1 MIADETPALPDDDLP
16 EPPIKAAN
24 DNGNGTE
31 TASALDPRILAIARA
46 IGRQIARE
54 QMRMLRADNDNDRK
68 DEP

>member
-1 MIADETPALPDDDLP
+1 MIADETPALPDDDP
-16 EPPIKAAN
+16 SESQIKAAN
-24 DNGNGTE
+24 DNGTE

-54 QMRMLRADNDNDRK
+54 QVRILRAANDNVRK

>member
-1 MIADETPALPDDDLP
+1 MIADETPALPDDDLA
-16 EPPIKAAN
+16 EPQIKATN
-24 DNGNGTE
+24 DNGTE

-54 QMRMLRADNDNDRK
+54 QMRTLRAANDNVRR

>member
-24 DNGNGTE
+24 DNGNE
-31 TASALDPRILAIARA
+31 TASAHDPRILAIARA

-54 QMRMLRADNDNDRK
+54 QMQMQQAHNDNDRQEK
-68 DEP
+68 S